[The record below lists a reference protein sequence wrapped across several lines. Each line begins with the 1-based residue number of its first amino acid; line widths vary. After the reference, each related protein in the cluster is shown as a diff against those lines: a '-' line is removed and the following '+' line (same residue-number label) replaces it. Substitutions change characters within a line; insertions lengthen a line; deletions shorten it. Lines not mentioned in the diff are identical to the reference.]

1 MDDFEAHLTAILSSA
16 RIRGKLVVL
25 CEGPRVAQRDVDRAP
40 SPQTYRR
47 QERLPDS
54 SFYRRCIPHSW
65 RDGLPRFFNCGD
77 RGTVLRTYQA
87 LIERHRAD
95 PASSY
100 LSPEKLYALV
110 DLDVQTQPTPAG
122 YPFPDTESI
131 HRDLY
136 RAGRATKDIDSR
148 HHIWVTALIHK
159 EAYFVLPPACR
170 CVFDRPS
177 AEQPSAPLLN
187 SAPLTLAGFC
197 AQAVARIQPGCDES
211 DQDLASHFATCSSRL
226 ETFGAALNL
235 NTDDHNQL
243 AVGLQAAHD
252 SANYHDDSCADLIAA
267 LFSVT
272 KAKPIW
278 RQIRP
283 PKDANGGLSD
293 ADYRDQLALVI
304 ATEISKLEDSDHP
317 LARFFSYLKRR
328 HDSEAVGAAG
338 AVSTLAP

>member
-1 MDDFEAHLTAILSSA
+1 MDDFEAHLNAILRSA

-25 CEGPRVAQRDVDRAP
+25 CEGPRLAQRDVGRAP

-77 RGTVLRTYQA
+77 RSAVLRTYEA

-100 LSPEKLYALV
+100 LSLEKLYALV
-110 DLDVQTQPTPAG
+110 DLDVQAQSMPAD
-122 YPFPDTESI
+122 YPFPDTELI
-131 HRDLY
+131 HHDLY
-136 RAGRATKDIDSR
+136 RAGRVTKDIDSR
-148 HHIWVTALIHK
+148 HRIWVTALIHK

-187 SAPLTLAGFC
+187 GTPLTLAGFC
-197 AQAVARIQPGCDES
+197 EQAVSRIQPGRDES
-211 DQDLASHFATCSSRL
+211 DQDLASHFATCSSRI
-226 ETFGAALNL
+226 EAFAAALNL
-235 NTDDHNQL
+235 NTDDHEQL
-243 AVGLQAAHD
+243 AATMQAAHA

-278 RQIRP
+278 RQISP

-328 HDSEAVGAAG
+328 HESGG
-338 AVSTLAP
+338 GGGSVSTAAP